1 VKKTAFLLTT
11 LFTLSLHSAC
21 DVLYPDGQFR
31 LLVTT
36 KSGIIEGMEGETAL
50 YFKGIPYAEPPVGT
64 LRWQAP
70 ADKTPWQG
78 TLRAHE
84 FSKACPQI
92 SPSYVNEAVEWDEDC
107 LCLNIYRPKENI
119 KNLPVMMFI
128 HGGSFMDGTGSLA
141 TYDGEWLAQN
151 KKIVLVTINYR
162 LRDLGFLYLPE
173 AGIVGNFG
181 IRDQIKALEWLNSN
195 IKAFGGDPDNITVF
209 GESAGGISIGLL
221 LAIAPELFH
230 KAIIQSGFIYTN
242 PETIS
247 EENAL
252 EEGQRFVQEI
262 GCEGAQDIAA
272 CLRSKPTEEVLAIT
286 TASTPVLDGEFL
298 TDMPLPLIVE
308 GEGKDTPLIMGV
320 NEDEGAFFALG
331 FGISTE
337 DDYENWVHDNYSDI
351 ADQILSMYPAS
362 NYDNPV
368 RAAANVFAD
377 SLFVCPTRK
386 ALTSLSEVNNS
397 LYHYH
402 FTYPPEVGRELG
414 VGAFHGAEL
423 YYIFHTFEDEA
434 EEAEQVSQNI
444 SELWT
449 TFAYEGTPSSGST
462 TWEPFTSLSQPYL
475 TINNE
480 LSTGMDLRKEQCDLL
495 DCCDWYFP

>member
-1 VKKTAFLLTT
+1 VNKTVLLLTI
-11 LFTLSLHSAC
+11 LCTLSLHSAC
-21 DVLYPDGQFR
+21 DLLYPGGQFHPM
-31 LLVTT
+31 VKT
-36 KSGIIEGMEGETAL
+36 KSGTIEGVEGETSL
-50 YFKGIPYAEPPVGT
+50 YFKGIPYAEPPVGS

-70 ADKTPWQG
+70 LDKTPWQD
-78 TLRAHE
+78 TLKAKE

-92 SPSYVNEAVEWDEDC
+92 SPSYVEEPVEWDEDC
-107 LCLNIYRPKENI
+107 LCLNIYRPKENT
-119 KNLPVMMFI
+119 KDLPVMMFI
-128 HGGSFMDGTGSLA
+128 HGGSFMDGAGSLA

-173 AGIVGNFG
+173 AGITGNFG

-195 IKAFGGDPDNITVF
+195 IKAFGGDPENITVF

-252 EEGQRFVQEI
+252 GEGQRFVQEI
-262 GCEGAQDIAA
+262 GCEGAQDMAA
-272 CLRSKPTEEVLAIT
+272 CLRSKSTEEVLAIT
-286 TASTPVLDGEFL
+286 TESTPVLDGEL
-298 TDMPLPLIVE
+298 IADMPLSLIVE
-308 GEGKDTPLIMGV
+308 GEGKNIPLIMGV
-320 NEDEGAFFALG
+320 NEDEGGFFALA
-331 FGISTE
+331 FGIKTE
-337 DDYENWVHDNYSDI
+337 DDYENWVYDNYPDS

-362 NYDNPV
+362 NYANPT
-368 RAAANVFAD
+368 RAAAAVFAD

-386 ALTSLSEVNNS
+386 ALTSLSEVSNR
-397 LYHYH
+397 LYHYL

-434 EEAEQVSQNI
+434 GEAEQVSQNI
-444 SELWT
+444 STLWT
-449 TFAYEGTPSSGST
+449 TFAYEGTPSCGDT
-462 TWEPFTSLSQPYL
+462 TWEPFTSLSQAYL
-475 TINNE
+475 TINSE
-480 LSTGMDLRKEQCDLL
+480 LSTGMDLKKEQCDLL